1 MKSYADAHSRFSG
14 RRMEGGALRRL
25 AERAP
30 ILAWYE
36 ARGSSP
42 LHFHRAGKRLQES
55 AIGFV
60 DIVAPENKDHL
71 VDLILG
77 CEEFSGGF
85 YSDLRSFLEWIAV
98 GAATDRRKGYRLD
111 SVFHRNLQR
120 ISVAIC
126 QGLRLAMC
134 SAMPDRS
141 DGVDDESSGQ
151 TIATSD
157 FRFAGFTAAKCTAFP
172 AQFGSSGAMNRSVD
186 SAAAEKRRIRRVH
199 NRVNLLFC
207 DVPSRDLNIAVQ
219 IFLHEQSYVC
229 APMKAMRRR
238 IALQKRFAQNQ
249 RTRLFYFAKLSE
261 CALPARLCAGVNASL
276 FRISSFGLPSTFVIR
291 HSSFLRVPAARSTSP
306 RPSSVCN
313 EIGRASGCDGPARIR
328 SYPV

>member
-42 LHFHRAGKRLQES
+42 LHFHCAGKRLQES

-111 SVFHRNLQR
+111 SVFHCNLQR

-126 QGLRLAMC
+126 QGLRLAVLP
-134 SAMPDRS
+134 AAPDRS
-141 DGVDDESSGQ
+141 DGVNDESSGQ

-157 FRFAGFTAAKCTAFP
+157 FRFAGFTAAKRAAFRE
-172 AQFGSSGAMNRSVD
+172 QFMSSGAMNRAID
-186 SAAAEKRRIRRVH
+186 SAAAEQRRVRRVH
-199 NRVNLLFC
+199 NGIHRAL
-207 DVPSRDLNIAVQ
+207 RDIAAHDIDLAIQ
-219 IFLHEQSYVC
+219 ILLHEQSYVC
-229 APMKAMRRR
+229 ARMKAMRRR
-238 IALQKRFAQNQ
+238 IALQKRFAQHQ
-249 RTRLFYFAKLSE
+249 RTRLFYFAKLWE
-261 CALPARLCAGVNASL
+261 CALPARLCAGVIASL
-276 FRISSFGLPSTFVIR
+276 FRISSFGLPSTFVI
-291 HSSFLRVPAARSTSP
+291 SQGASRSINQP
-306 RPSSVCN
+306 PSVFC
-313 EIGRASGCDGPARIR
+313 
-328 SYPV
+328 V